1 MSKSVPV
8 ILQVLPRLESGGVE
22 RGTIEI
28 TAAIRAAGMKPLV
41 VSAGGPLIPH
51 ITHAGGEHI
60 TLPVDR
66 KNPFI
71 IRHNARKLAQIIK
84 TREVDIIHARS
95 RAPAWS
101 AYYSAKRTGIPF
113 LTTWHG
119 IYGTEGLFKKHYNSV
134 MLKSDLTIAVSKFV
148 EEHVLREYHA
158 DPAKLR
164 LIHRGADLETF
175 SPEAVRP
182 GRIAELTK
190 AWRLPEENVPIILCA
205 ARITRIKGQDVLI
218 EALAAIKD
226 LKFLCIL
233 AGTDTGHEDFSESLK
248 KRVVELGLE
257 GKVRIVNPT
266 PYMTEAYMLSHIVV
280 IPSAKPESFG
290 RVSVEAQAM
299 GKIVIATDH
308 GGVRET
314 LVPNETGYLVWP
326 NDPKA
331 MGDALR
337 FALNRD
343 EKMVRAMADFSMKYV
358 REHFSADLMKEK
370 TIAVYR
376 ELLK

>member
-1 MSKSVPV
+1 MTKAIPV

-28 TAAIRAAGMKPLV
+28 TEAIRAAGMKPMV
-41 VSAGGPLIPH
+41 VSAGGPLTPH

-60 TLPVDR
+60 TLPVDS
-66 KNPFI
+66 KNPFT
-71 IRHNARKLAQIIK
+71 IRANARKLAKLIRTK
-84 TREVDIIHARS
+84 GVDLIHARS

-101 AYYSAKRTGIPF
+101 AYFAAKRTGIPF
-113 LTTWHG
+113 VTTWHG
-119 IYGTEGLFKKHYNSV
+119 IYGTEGMFKKDYNAV
-134 MLKSDLTIAVSKFV
+134 MLKSDITIAVSKFV
-148 EEHVLREYHA
+148 EEHIIREYKA
-158 DPAKLR
+158 DPKKIR
-164 LIHRGADLETF
+164 LIHRGADLKTF
-175 SPEAVRP
+175 STDMMIPA
-182 GRIAELTK
+182 RIAELTK
-190 AWRLPEENVPIILCA
+190 TWRLPEENVPIILCP
-205 ARITRIKGQDVLI
+205 ARISRIKGQDVLV
-218 EALAAIKD
+218 EALAEIKD

-233 AGTDTGHEDFSESLK
+233 AGSDTGHEEFSEKLK
-248 KRVVELGLE
+248 KRIVELGLE

-266 PYMTEAYMLSHIVV
+266 ACMTEAYMLSEIVV
-280 IPSAKPESFG
+280 LPSTKPESFG
-290 RVSVEAQAM
+290 RVSTEAQAM
-299 GKIVIATDH
+299 GRVVIASDH

-331 MGDALR
+331 LGDALR

-343 EKMVRAMADFSMKYV
+343 EKTVAAMSNFAIKHV
-358 REHFSADLMKEK
+358 REHFSADIMKQK